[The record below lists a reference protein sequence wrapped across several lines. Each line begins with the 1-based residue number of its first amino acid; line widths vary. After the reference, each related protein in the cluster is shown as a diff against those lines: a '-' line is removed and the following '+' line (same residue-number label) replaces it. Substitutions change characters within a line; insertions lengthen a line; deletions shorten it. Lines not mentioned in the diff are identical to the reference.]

1 MTDEVKV
8 PEVPVELTNETP
20 VETAVDNP
28 RAKLESQLIPETEVV
43 TEEVKTPEVKAEEAT
58 EDPIER
64 IKKATQKRID
74 KLTAKSKSAEE
85 ELIELRAENERLKAN
100 PKEEVKA
107 EKDQVKDDAPPTV
120 EQVEAY
126 IVKMAEEGNKKEEVA
141 AIRYLI
147 KLEKES
153 ALKEIEDKNN
163 KSVNLAEQEKSQ
175 QLRDW
180 TDLAKDYEVFDAD
193 GKIDLASDMTLS
205 NQKGLLYKL
214 SLDNYNDKKKHADR
228 YNNPNVIEGFRRA
241 VADAYR
247 QIKDYEGQ
255 TPREEKV
262 VAPKR
267 NNKAILADPSADFEE
282 DNTPTSNSLS
292 DAEKVRAEIN
302 ARKKIH
308 KV

>member
-20 VETAVDNP
+20 VEKAVDNP
-28 RAKLESQLIPETEVV
+28 RAKLESQLIPEVSDVV
-43 TEEVKTPEVKAEEAT
+43 TEEVKTPEVKAEET
-58 EDPIER
+58 VEDPIER

-126 IVKMAEEGNKKEEVA
+126 IVKMSEEGNKKEEVA

-193 GKIDLASDMTLS
+193 GKIDLSSDMTLS

-214 SLDNYNDKKKHADR
+214 ALDNYNDKKKHADR

-247 QIKDYEGQ
+247 QIKEYEGQ
-255 TPREEKV
+255 TPRE
-262 VAPKR
+262 
-267 NNKAILADPSADFEE
+267 
-282 DNTPTSNSLS
+282 
-292 DAEKVRAEIN
+292 
-302 ARKKIH
+302 
-308 KV
+308 